1 MFSRTA
7 ALLPIAARP
16 ERPLPSFPRESTSNR
31 SPQMTTKWASPGHS
45 HSPANSDQALAQEAV
60 AQGPGKH
67 WPQMLSKM
75 FLGSVCPRKR
85 GNMKCERDSDSQSC
99 VWEQLYPGPGLKL
112 DGHSNAFR
120 LKAVGFSHPANLT
133 GKVPLWELCLLT
145 LDRAG
150 RCARPWAACSQGGRT
165 VCSCPSHLS

>member
-16 ERPLPSFPRESTSNR
+16 KRLLPSFLGESTSNR

-75 FLGSVCPRKR
+75 FLGSVCPPRKR
-85 GNMKCERDSDSQSC
+85 GNTQCGPGCERDSGSQSC
-99 VWEQLYPGPGLKL
+99 VWEQLYSMATAMPLGLKL
-112 DGHSNAFR
+112 LAF
-120 LKAVGFSHPANLT
+120 LT
-133 GKVPLWELCLLT
+133 QPTSL
-145 LDRAG
+145 G
-150 RCARPWAACSQGGRT
+150 RCPCG
-165 VCSCPSHLS
+165 SCVYLL